1 MFKKILAA
9 LMAFVAFSV
18 FASVDVNKANAAALD
33 GVNGI
38 GPGIAGKI
46 LDARKKGRF
55 KDWDDLIARVQGIGE
70 AKAASLSEAGLTVNG
85 QTFKGVAAA
94 PAKKDAKAE
103 PKADPKAPPK
113 ADAKADPKTDPKAA
127 PKADAKADAK
137 AAPKAEVK
145 ADTKP
150 DAKAA
155 KPDEKKKDAQK

>member
-46 LDARKKGRF
+46 LEARKKGRF

-85 QTFKGVAAA
+85 QPFKGVAAA
-94 PAKKDAKAE
+94 PAKKDDKKDEKKDEKKDDKKDVSKDAKKDSKAE
-103 PKADPKAPPK
+103 P
-113 ADAKADPKTDPKAA
+113 
-127 PKADAKADAK
+127 K

-145 ADTKP
+145 P
-150 DAKAA
+150 EAKAA
-155 KPDEKKKDAQK
+155 KPDEKKSP